1 MLIVMDSD
9 TAACFIFHS
18 QGLLPCC
25 DDCYCCRPR
34 QRHKWLPHC
43 HRLQGSNNPGVE
55 SQPGQTAVHKEAA
68 EPASWCCWS
77 GWTLQGLGGC
87 SLAQVQ
93 PWTTRVQLLWVTVT
107 WVLWWGRQ
115 LSAHNLRYMTFVHT
129 CILEDCWCDFMCV
142 HVCLFSFFLFFF
154 WGEGEYKPAN
164 AILFFSFYKNL
175 KWEWL
180 LAL

>member
-9 TAACFIFHS
+9 TVACFIARWPNNRQHIYT
-18 QGLLPCC
+18 GLATLLWWL
-25 DDCYCCRPR
+25 CYCCRPR
-34 QRHKWLPHC
+34 QRHKRLPHC

-55 SQPGQTAVHKEAA
+55 SHPGQTAVHKEAA

-142 HVCLFSFFLFFF
+142 YVCLCFFF
-154 WGEGEYKPAN
+154 FFGGEGKYKPAN
-164 AILFFSFYKNL
+164 AMLF
-175 KWEWL
+175 
-180 LAL
+180 